1 MAETP
6 PAATSNRFVPRAAQA
21 RILGYQRGRLGI
33 SAVPGSGKTQTL
45 SHLAARLVRELTE
58 NGALATV
65 GSGAL
70 ESQEVLIVTFSNSGV
85 ENFRNRIGRILREEY
100 DLLPGVGYRV
110 RTLHAL
116 ANDIVRMRPALVGL
130 ADDFLIADERTA
142 GQVLDEAL
150 HHQLTLAP
158 DALNPYLSA
167 NVDDR
172 RVMWIKRERWP
183 DLARD
188 LTATFIRRAK
198 DMELTPADLRA
209 RLGTLEGAVDTLLRL
224 GLDVFEA
231 YQRGLQVRNMVDF
244 DDLIRLALLAL
255 RLDADFLQR
264 LRRRW
269 PFILED
275 EAQDSSELQEKMLR
289 LLTNTGDDLPVPPA
303 AGAPLLAN
311 DGNWVRVGDP
321 NQAINTTFT
330 TADPIHLR
338 RFLTEPGSIR
348 HDLPDSG
355 RSARP
360 IIDLANYLV
369 DWTATSHPEPWLR
382 QHAFLRQSIRPT
394 PPGDPQPNPTASFS
408 YLDDRMHSPDE
419 ELLLV
424 ADSLQRW
431 LPGHRDQTVAVL
443 VPENERGYKLAEVL
457 KFRQIEHELLL
468 RSTAATRNV
477 SHKLERVVRF
487 LAAPDQRPV
496 LADVYEH
503 VWWPRGPNQ
512 PPGAQPPAETG
523 TQTVHEPAPA
533 YEAEAAEEAAAAP
546 APGGPL
552 PLSPLPYALAQ
563 DVSRDL
569 RRVSNVEDFLYPGPS
584 IDWLANYPLAT
595 DQPDVATD
603 LANFRAAVRRWLEGI
618 VLPIDQLVLTLG
630 NELFTEATDLA
641 LTHKLAIVLAGLAS
655 VDRNLRLAELA
666 DELAKIANNERR
678 FLGFDTADLGYEPR
692 RGTVTIATMHQAK
705 GLEWDRVYL
714 MALNNYSFPSGQP
727 HDSFR
732 AEPWFVRNELNLE
745 AETLARLEALLAGQP
760 AQYREGEASRQA
772 RLAYAAERLRLFY
785 VAITRARQDLIITWN
800 YGRFGDQD
808 SAKRNVAATPLLVL
822 HEYWRT
828 RWKDKNTR

>member
-1 MAETP
+1 MAEPT
-6 PAATSNRFVPRAAQA
+6 TGRFVPRPAQA

-45 SHLAARLVRELTE
+45 SHLAARLVRELAET
-58 NGALATV
+58 GGPATV

-70 ESQEVLIVTFSNSGV
+70 ESQEVLVVTFSNSAV
-85 ENFRNRIGRILREEY
+85 ENFRNRIGRILRDEY

-130 ADDFLIADERTA
+130 DDSFQIADERTA
-142 GQVLDEAL
+142 SQVLDEAL
-150 HHQLTLAP
+150 HHQLALAP
-158 DALNPYLSA
+158 DALNPYLSPE
-167 NVDDR
+167 VDDR
-172 RVMWIKRERWP
+172 RIPWIKRERWP
-183 DLARD
+183 ELARD

-198 DMELTPADLRA
+198 DMELTAADLRA
-209 RLGTLEGAVDTLLRL
+209 RLGALDGPANTLLRL
-224 GLDVFEA
+224 SLDVFEA
-231 YQRGLQVRNMVDF
+231 YQRGLQMRNMVDF

-289 LLTNTGDDLPVPPA
+289 LLTHTGEDLPPA
-303 AGAPLLAN
+303 PDGN

-330 TADPIHLR
+330 TADPMHLR
-338 RFLTEPGSIR
+338 KFLSEPGSSR

-369 DWTATSHPEPWLR
+369 DWTATAHPEPWLR
-382 QHAFLRQSIRPT
+382 QHAFLRQAIRPT
-394 PPGDPQPNPTASFS
+394 PPGDPQPNPSRAFT

-419 ELLLV
+419 ELNTV
-424 ADSLQRW
+424 VDSLARW
-431 LPGHRDQTVAVL
+431 LPNHRDRTVAVL

-457 KFRQIEHELLL
+457 KSRQIEHELLL

-477 SHKLERVVRF
+477 ARRLELVVRF
-487 LAAPDQRPV
+487 LAAPDHRPA
-496 LADVYEH
+496 LGDVYEH

-512 PPGAQPPAETG
+512 PPGMRPTTDADAPS
-523 TQTVHEPAPA
+523 VKEPAAA
-533 YEAEAAEEAAAAP
+533 YEPAAVVS
-546 APGGPL
+546 GPL
-552 PLSPLPYALAQ
+552 PLSPLPYSLAQ
-563 DVSRDL
+563 DVTRDL
-569 RRVSNVEDFLYPGPS
+569 RRVPNVEDVLYPGPAV
-584 IDWLANYPLAT
+584 DWLADYRLAGE
-595 DQPDVATD
+595 QPAVAGD
-603 LANFRAAVRRWLEGI
+603 LHNFRAAVRRWLEGI
-618 VLPIDQLVLTLG
+618 VLPIDQLILILG
-630 NELFTEATDLA
+630 NELFSEATDLA

-666 DELAKIANNERR
+666 DELARIANNERR

-692 RGTVTIATMHQAK
+692 PGTVTVATMHAAK

-714 MALNNYSFPSGQP
+714 MSLNNYSFPSGQP
-727 HDSFR
+727 HDSYR
-732 AEPWFVRNELNLE
+732 AEPWFVRDHLNLE
-745 AETLARLEALLAGQP
+745 AETLARLEALLVGQP
-760 AQYREGEASRQA
+760 ARYQEGDASRLA

-785 VAITRARQDLIITWN
+785 VAMTRARQDLIVTWN

-808 SAKRNVAATPLLVL
+808 SARRNVAAAPLLVL

-828 RWKDKNTR
+828 RWKDKNQK

>member
-1 MAETP
+1 MAEPVAGTH
-6 PAATSNRFVPRAAQA
+6 RFVPRPAQA
-21 RILGYQRGRLGI
+21 RILSYPRGRLGI

-58 NGALATV
+58 TGALNTV
-65 GSGAL
+65 GSGVL
-70 ESQEVLIVTFSNSGV
+70 ETQEVLVVTFSNSAV

-130 ADDFLIADERTA
+130 ADDFQIADERTA

-150 HHQLTLAP
+150 HHQLTLSPNALDP
-158 DALNPYLSA
+158 YLNPD
-167 NVDDR
+167 VDDKR
-172 RVMWIKRERWP
+172 LMWIKRERWP

-198 DMELTPADLRA
+198 DMELTAADLRT
-209 RLGTLEGAVDTLLRL
+209 RLGTLEGASDSLLRL
-224 GLDVFEA
+224 SLDVFEA
-231 YQRGLQVRNMVDF
+231 YQRGLQMRNMVDF

-255 RLDADFLQR
+255 RLDADFVQR

-289 LLTNTGDDLPVPPA
+289 LLTNTGDEVPPTPA
-303 AGAPLLAN
+303 TGAPVVSN

-330 TADPIHLR
+330 TADPMHLR
-338 RFLTEPGSIR
+338 QFLTEPGSTR

-369 DWTATSHPEPWLR
+369 DWAVTAHPEPWLR
-382 QHAFLRQSIRPT
+382 KNAFLRQSIRPT
-394 PPGDPQPNPTASFS
+394 PPGDPQPNPTASFT

-419 ELLLV
+419 ELILV
-424 ADSLQRW
+424 ADSLARW
-431 LPGHRDQTVAVL
+431 LPAHRDRTVAVL

-457 KFRQIEHELLL
+457 KARQIEHELLL

-477 SHKLERVVRF
+477 AHKLELVVRY

-512 PPGAQPPAETG
+512 PPGARPAEEP
-523 TQTVHEPAPA
+523 TVNEPAPV
-533 YEAEAAEEAAAAP
+533 YDP
-546 APGGPL
+546 APFSGPL
-552 PLSPLPYALAQ
+552 PLSPLPYTLAQ
-563 DVSRDL
+563 DVTRDL
-569 RRVSNVEDFLYPGPS
+569 RRVPNVEDFLYPGPA
-584 IDWLANYPLAT
+584 IDWLADYRVA
-595 DQPDVATD
+595 DEQPAVATD

-641 LTHKLAIVLAGLAS
+641 LTHKLALVLAGLAS

-692 RGTVTIATMHQAK
+692 PGTVTVATMHAAK

-727 HDSFR
+727 HDTYR
-732 AEPWFVRNELNLE
+732 AEQWFVRDRLNLE
-745 AETLARLEALLAGQP
+745 AETLARLEAYLDGQLDRYQ
-760 AQYREGEASRQA
+760 AGEASAQA

-800 YGRFGDQD
+800 YGRFGGQD
-808 SAKRNVAATPLLVL
+808 SARRNVIATPLLVL

-828 RWKDKNTR
+828 RWKDKNQG

>member
-1 MAETP
+1 MAEPLTGRSS
-6 PAATSNRFVPRAAQA
+6 TNRFVPRPAQA

-45 SHLAARLVRELTE
+45 SHLAARLVRELTDT
-58 NGALATV
+58 GALNTV

-70 ESQEVLIVTFSNSGV
+70 ESQEVLIVTFSNSAV
-85 ENFRNRIGRILREEY
+85 ENFRNRIGQILRTEY
-100 DLLPGVGYRV
+100 NLLPGVGYRV

-130 ADDFLIADERTA
+130 ADDFQIADERTS

-150 HHQLTLAP
+150 HHRLALAP
-158 DALNPYLSA
+158 NALDPYLSP
-167 NVDDR
+167 DIDER
-172 RVMWIKRERWP
+172 RRLWIKRDRWP

-198 DMELTPADLRA
+198 DMELTAADLRV
-209 RLGTLEGAVDTLLRL
+209 RLGSLEDPANSLLHL
-224 GLDVFEA
+224 SLEVFEA
-231 YQRGLQVRNMVDF
+231 YQRGLQMRNMIDF

-255 RLDADFLQR
+255 RLDGDFVQR

-289 LLTNTGDDLPVPPA
+289 LLTHTDDGVAPVPLTSLPVVT
-303 AGAPLLAN
+303 N

-330 TADPIHLR
+330 TADPMHLR
-338 RFLTEPGSIR
+338 QFLSEPGSSR
-348 HDLPDSG
+348 YDLPDSG

-369 DWTATSHPEPWLR
+369 EWTVTAHPQPWLR

-394 PPGDPQPNPTASFS
+394 PPGDPQPNPTSAFT
-408 YLDDRMHSPDE
+408 YLDHRTHSPDE

-424 ADSLQRW
+424 ADSLARW

-457 KFRQIEHELLL
+457 KARQIEHELLL

-477 SHKLERVVRF
+477 AHRLELVVRY
-487 LAAPDQRPV
+487 LATPDQRSP
-496 LADVYEH
+496 LAEVYEH

-512 PPGAQPPAETG
+512 PLGAHPAAPPADAVAG
-523 TQTVHEPAPA
+523 EPAPV
-533 YEAEAAEEAAAAP
+533 YAAAP
-546 APGGPL
+546 ASGPL
-552 PLSPLPYALAQ
+552 PLSPLTYALLQEVA
-563 DVSRDL
+563 RDL
-569 RRVSNVEDFLYPGPS
+569 RRLTNVEDFLYPGPAD
-584 IDWLANYPLAT
+584 DWLADYRLAAE
-595 DQPDVATD
+595 QPTVATD
-603 LANFRAAVRRWLEGI
+603 LVNFRGAIRRWLEGI

-641 LTHKLAIVLAGLAS
+641 LTHKLALVLAALAS
-655 VDRNLRLAELA
+655 VERNLRLAELA

-692 RGTVTIATMHQAK
+692 AGTVTVATMHAAK

-727 HDSFR
+727 HDTYR
-732 AEPWFVRNELNLE
+732 AEQWFVRDRLNLE
-745 AETLARLEALLAGQP
+745 AETLARLEATLDGLP
-760 AQYREGEASRQA
+760 HRYREGEASDQA

-785 VAITRARQDLIITWN
+785 VAITRARQDLIVTWN

-808 SAKRNVAATPLLVL
+808 SARRNMIATPLLVL

-828 RWKDKNTR
+828 RWKDKNQG